1 MKSESTSHTTH
12 SGTTTSGEATSRTTT
27 SGAMRTSRDTTAEI
41 PQGLDS
47 LTGQTPLVELRR
59 LATAFDRS
67 DLHVYAKLEQFNP
80 GGSAKDR
87 TARALIQAAIE
98 AGMPDNPTLVESS
111 SGNLGM
117 ALARQAQMRGW
128 KFRCVVD
135 PRVND
140 STVATMRAFGAH
152 VELITQPDPETGDW
166 LTARRARV
174 AELMRTVN
182 GAINLDQYS
191 NQAAFKAH
199 DEGTM
204 AEIIDQLGH
213 TPDWLFVAMSTT
225 GTIGGC
231 IQRLKRM
238 GAPTHTV
245 GVDAHGSVLYQ
256 GKRGE
261 RMLPGFGAGVVPHL
275 ATLHEP
281 QRVQRVHDVDSAIGA
296 RILARTEGVI
306 PGASGGAVISALHA
320 CLPEIPEGA
329 RVAIVLHD
337 GGTNYLNTIYD
348 DDWVQEKLHVSS
360 QDLEARIQNII
371 GETNGRIN
379 GR

>member
-1 MKSESTSHTTH
+1 MKSESTANTTH
-12 SGTTTSGEATSRTTT
+12 SGTVHLNSVTNAK
-27 SGAMRTSRDTTAEI
+27 I
-41 PQGLDS
+41 PQGLDD
-47 LTGQTPLVELRR
+47 LIGHTPLVELSH
-59 LATAFDRS
+59 LAQAFNRTDV
-67 DLHVYAKLEQFNP
+67 HIYAKLEQFNP

-87 TARALIQAAIE
+87 TARALVQAAVE
-98 AGMPDNPTLVESS
+98 AGMPENPTLVESS

-128 KFRCVVD
+128 NFYCVVD

-140 STVATMRAFGAH
+140 STVATMHALGAH
-152 VELITQPDPETGDW
+152 VELIEEPDPETGDW

-174 AELMRTVN
+174 AELMRTVD
-182 GAINLDQYS
+182 GAVNLDQYS
-191 NQAAFKAH
+191 NQAAFSAH

-204 AEIIDQLGH
+204 AEIIGQLGYA
-213 TPDWLFVAMSTT
+213 PDWLFVAMSTT

-231 IQRLKRM
+231 IQRLQRI
-238 GAPTHTV
+238 GAATCTV

-275 ATLHEP
+275 ATINEP
-281 QRVQRVHDVDSAIGA
+281 SRVQRVHDIDSVIGA
-296 RILARTEGVI
+296 RALARTEGLI

-320 CLPEIPEGA
+320 CVPHIPEGA
-329 RVAIVLHD
+329 SVVIVLHD

-348 DDWVQEKLHVSS
+348 DGWVQENLQVSAE
-360 QDLEARIQNII
+360 DLESRINAII
-371 GETNGRIN
+371 GEGSAR
-379 GR
+379 